1 MYGFKG
7 QFIFKHFKKEAY
19 RTMIKVS
26 SLHYSMIPRL
36 PPMVVYCQLLTKCV
50 YFYMLLR
57 VCEDMKGSYVSGLTM
72 VAWFK
77 GQFSI

>member
-1 MYGFKG
+1 
-7 QFIFKHFKKEAY
+7 
-19 RTMIKVS
+19 MIKVS
-26 SLHYSMIPRL
+26 SPHYSMIPPL

-50 YFYMLLR
+50 CCYMRLC
-57 VCEDMKGSYVSGLTM
+57 VCEEMKESYVSGLNM